1 MFSSTDNLLATS
13 YTNATKKIIS
23 RYTAAFFVAAQ
34 QVKSFLG
41 SENAETKGD
50 LFSQLFLQLCYFFK

>member
-13 YTNATKKIIS
+13 YANATNRIIS
-23 RYTAAFFVAAQ
+23 RHTAAFFVAAQ

-41 SENAETKGD
+41 RDNAITKGD